1 MEKFFISRPIFAIA
15 IAIATALIGAISLL
29 TLSVEQ
35 YPDITPPVVE
45 VTATYYGAD
54 AQTVN
59 SAVATPIA
67 ESIMGIENLLY
78 MQSTSANDGTMTL
91 QAVFNIGTDPDMNA
105 ILTQN
110 RASTASSELPES
122 VIEQGVVTSKF
133 MPSFLMVYSISS
145 DRYSDSFITNYADIN
160 MKDELLKISGVGD
173 VMVMGA
179 GEYAMRV
186 WVDPEQ
192 MSYYGVSMDEIASAM
207 EAQGGVYPSGKFGAP
222 PVGDEVV
229 YSYTVTLPA
238 QISTAEE
245 FENIILRSSPESGT
259 IRIRDVARV
268 DLGNESYSVKSRSG
282 SSPAAMLVIYQSTGS
297 NAVEVGDKVRKR
309 IAELT
314 KRLPDGVEC
323 QLVVDSTQSIEAG
336 IDDIFRT
343 LLIALLLVIFI
354 IYIFLQDLRATLIP
368 LIAIPVSLLGAFI
381 LFPLLGFSINIISLL
396 GLVLAIGLVVDDAI
410 VVVEAVQLNISKGM
424 TPTDAAVEAMRS
436 VTSPI
441 IATTVV
447 LLAVFIPVS
456 FIPSLTGLLFRQFA
470 VVLAVSVVISA
481 INALTLSPAL
491 CAMLLRKRE
500 EPKSGFFFQFN
511 RWFDSVMGDYT
522 RHVGA
527 LSRHSSRTA
536 IFVISLLILIALS
549 WRYIP
554 QGFLPEE
561 DQGYVMVMVETP
573 PNTALNR
580 TLTSMEQI
588 AAVIATNKD
597 VESVSYAAGYNMIAG
612 ITSSNSGIIF
622 VELTGYSDRK
632 STAAQIATTLNGE
645 LYFAVPEAMA
655 YAFIPPAIPGL
666 GLTSGVTF
674 EVQDL
679 ESRGGD
685 YLWAQTEVLIDSL
698 RRSPLVENVTTQYQS
713 GIAQRE
719 LVVDKEHAE
728 SLGIDL
734 SELYILLGGML
745 GGTYVNNFNRFGR
758 LYDTYIEAA
767 PEFRASEEALQ
778 RIYITNDQGV
788 SIPISTVVAVEQ
800 TTGVEYIS
808 QFNLYR
814 SISITLTPKQRV
826 SSADAMA
833 LVTETSN
840 TALPPDIGIAWSGV
854 SYEEAQASSEG
865 SVVYLLAVIFVF
877 LALSALY
884 NSWGLP
890 FAILLGVPIAVVGAL
905 CFIAVAHAHNP
916 LFVNDVYMQIS
927 LVMLIGLAAKNAI
940 LVVEYADRIFFEGD
954 KSLLDSAIEGARLR
968 VRPIIMTAF
977 AFILG
982 VMPLVF
988 ASGVY
993 STARNIM
1000 GVALV
1005 GGVLFATVF
1014 GVFLYPALY
1023 ILVGKVS
1030 NFEGKRRA
1038 IIRAKQGA
1046 VGVMI
1051 FAALLTQFGCAPTL
1065 ESSTLI
1071 IPNSLLASPNSSL
1084 LTPNS
1089 QQRWWE
1095 RFNDTTLNGLI
1106 NQALTNN
1113 RDLIA
1118 AVARLES
1125 SREAVRVARSEY
1137 LPSLSFDVTAEQER
1151 YVWEGKLN
1159 EYIVSPTVSWEVPL
1173 FGALKSTTRKSRAEM
1188 LASVWA
1194 LRGVELS
1201 LVCDVATNYFNLRE
1215 AEANYDIALRSAELR
1230 GQEAALIDSMAR
1242 YGLSS
1247 GVDLDQARSLL
1258 YSAQSD
1264 VINFRREAE
1273 LYRLSLSTLLGVM
1286 PSRELVA
1293 TLGGSEELIG
1303 SAIPI
1308 EIPEILPSDLLESR
1322 WDVQQSW
1329 QELEAAAA
1337 AVGVARAARFPSLSL
1352 SAAGGVAAETIKGL
1366 TSSDPWGW
1374 SLAAE
1379 LAQPIYNFGALKS
1392 RERAARNEYRA
1403 ALMEYEQTMLQAI
1416 SETEQAMVSVESNAQ
1431 ERACAERL
1439 VVANRAIR
1447 ASVGALYNS
1456 GMNDYLNVIDAE
1468 RELYTSQQSLI
1479 ESITAQRLSYITL
1492 QKTLGYL

>member
-192 MSYYGVSMDEIASAM
+192 MSYYGVSLDEIASAM

-222 PVGDEVV
+222 PVGNEVI

-268 DLGNESYSVKSRSG
+268 DLGNESYTVKSRLG
-282 SSPAAMLVIYQSTGS
+282 STPAAMMVIYQSTGS

-491 CAMLLRKRE
+491 CAMLLRRRE
-500 EPKSGFFFQFN
+500 EPTSGFFFRFN

-536 IFVISLLILIALS
+536 IFVLSLLILIALS

-573 PNTALNR
+573 PNTALDR

-588 AAVIATNKD
+588 AAVIATNRD

-632 STAAQIATTLNGE
+632 ATAAQIATTLNGE

-679 ESRGGD
+679 ASRGGD

-698 RRSPLVENVTTQYQS
+698 RQSPLVENVTTQYQS

-734 SELYILLGGML
+734 SELYSLLGGML

-767 PEFRASEEALQ
+767 PEFRANEEALQ

-788 SIPISTVVAVEQ
+788 SIPISTVVAVKQ
-800 TTGVEYIS
+800 TTGVEYVS

-833 LVTETSN
+833 LVTEMSN
-840 TALPPDIGIAWSGV
+840 TTLPPDIGIAWSGV
-854 SYEEAQASSEG
+854 SYEEAQASAEG

-890 FAILLGVPIAVVGAL
+890 FSILLGVPIAVVGAL

-954 KSLLDSAIEGARLR
+954 KPLLDSAIEGARLR

-1023 ILVGKVS
+1023 ILVGKVG

-1038 IIRAKQGA
+1038 INRAKQGA
-1046 VGVMI
+1046 MGVMI

-1065 ESSTLI
+1065 ESTT
-1071 IPNSLLASPNSSL
+1071 
-1084 LTPNS
+1084 LTPPAEWITECNTTT
-1089 QQRWWE
+1089 QERPQRWWE
-1095 RFNDTTLNGLI
+1095 EFQDTTLNGLI
-1106 NQALTNN
+1106 GKALTNN

-1125 SREAVRVARSEY
+1125 SREAVRIARSEY

-1173 FGALKSTTRKSRAEM
+1173 FGALKSTTRKSRAEI

-1230 GQEAALIDSMAR
+1230 GEEAALIDSMAR

-1264 VINFRREAE
+1264 VVAFRREAE
-1273 LYRLSLSTLLGVM
+1273 LYKFSLSTLLGVM

-1293 TLGGSEELIG
+1293 TGGGSEELIG

-1308 EIPEILPSDLLESR
+1308 EIPETLPSELLESR

-1403 ALMEYEQTMLQAI
+1403 SLMEYEQTMLQAI
-1416 SETEQAMVSVESNAQ
+1416 SETEQAMVSVESYAQ

-1439 VVANRAIR
+1439 VAANRAIR
-1447 ASVGALYNS
+1447 ASVGALYDS

-1492 QKTLGYL
+1492 QKTLGSF